1 MARPELAVEDGKGA
15 HMRAQWPRRGAPR
28 AAAGVRAQPRL
39 RRMTV
44 AVDREEQIRR
54 YEELV
59 ERSTAL
65 RGYL

>member
-1 MARPELAVEDGKGA
+1 MIVAVE
-15 HMRAQWPRRGAPR
+15 P
-28 AAAGVRAQPRL
+28 
-39 RRMTV
+39 
-44 AVDREEQIRR
+44 EEQIRR

>member
-1 MARPELAVEDGKGA
+1 
-15 HMRAQWPRRGAPR
+15 
-28 AAAGVRAQPRL
+28 
-39 RRMTV
+39 MTV
-44 AVDREEQIRR
+44 AVEREEQIRR

>member
-1 MARPELAVEDGKGA
+1 V
-15 HMRAQWPRRGAPR
+15 
-28 AAAGVRAQPRL
+28 

-44 AVDREEQIRR
+44 AVEPEEQIRR